1 MSKFAFEKKDVHKAA
16 AEEQVAHKH
25 VPGVAYEIND
35 PAVKLM
41 HTIGGGFFNEP
52 KYYDSN
58 RDYEAFITELT
69 TVGRIESKIV
79 NEVGL
84 TEQAQEVIETAQA
97 VAKGDHPEDLFIIAS
112 WARDKTEGLRLR
124 TTPQMMLVV
133 AAANEK
139 TRPFLAK
146 YGPRI
151 MDRADEPLQVFAAF
165 RHLYQRSKPRHK
177 GALPH
182 ALRKALCAAIARFSE
197 YEILK
202 YDTTERPNYADLL
215 KMLRGSKHKKLAK
228 AGSISTV
235 TVKVQDEQGEHEQNK
250 DVGWPVS
257 KSLFDFLVNGV
268 VDGNSSPLLQ
278 ARKKFFGLDK
288 KDVAAQGLPALGVTP
303 DFLRLAGLTWENVLS
318 HLGSSK
324 EVWELCI
331 PMMGEMALTR
341 NLRNFEQAKISDAL
355 WSKVYEKLQGKED
368 SVQLP
373 FRWFTAKNEVST
385 TEAKTVIDLKLDQAC
400 NNIADLP
407 GITVVLTDNSGSA
420 TGCAT
425 SAKSRLVV
433 ADAGNMLMAVLA
445 KKLGRRVKIGVFG
458 DMLVWVPFS
467 QADTCLAI
475 HEQVKKCAQSD
486 DPKTHGGLG
495 SNRYGGGV
503 GGGTETGLW
512 WGLKD
517 ITDKKLHVDR
527 IIIMSDFCCYTQ
539 GNANLCHGGKDH
551 FKGMSVQS
559 MCADYRQKVNAQCK
573 VYSINLNGHGQAQVK
588 PTDKQTHLLSGWS
601 EKLVNII
608 ADCEGLGEQEQGEAK
623 EVPPLEVLRAKYKI
637 A

>member
-1 MSKFAFEKKDVHKAA
+1 MSKFAFEKKDVHKVA
-16 AEEQVAHKH
+16 AEEQVAHAH

-35 PAVKLM
+35 PATKLM
-41 HTIGGGFFNEP
+41 HMIGGGFFNEP

-58 RDYEAFITELT
+58 RDYESFITELT
-69 TVGRIESKIV
+69 TTGRISSKIV

-84 TEQAQEVIETAQA
+84 TEQAQEVIETALA
-97 VAKGDHPEDLFIIAS
+97 VAKSDNPEDLFVIAS

-133 AAANEK
+133 AAANHN
-139 TRPFLAK
+139 TRPLLAK

-165 RHLYQRSKPRHK
+165 RHLYQNAKPRHK

-182 ALRKALCAAIARFSE
+182 SLRKALAGAVAKFSE

-202 YDTTERPNYADLL
+202 YDTTERPNYADML
-215 KMLRGSKHKKLAK
+215 KMLGGSKKLKKLAK
-228 AGSISTV
+228 DA
-235 TVKVQDEQGEHEQNK
+235 QQ
-250 DVGWPVS
+250 GWPVS
-257 KSLFDFLVNGV
+257 KSLFNFLVNGV
-268 VDGNSSPLLQ
+268 VDENSSQLLQ
-278 ARKKFFGLDK
+278 ARKKFFGIDK
-288 KDVAAQGLPALGVTP
+288 KDVQTQGLTALGVTP

-400 NNIADLP
+400 NNLPDLP
-407 GITVVLTDNSGSA
+407 GVTVVLTDNSGSA
-420 TGCAT
+420 TGCAV

-475 HEQVKKCAQSD
+475 HEQVKKCAQTD

-559 MCADYRQKVNAQCK
+559 MCADYRQKVNSQCK

-601 EKLVNII
+601 EKLVNLI
-608 ADCEGLGEQEQGEAK
+608 ADCEGLSEQQAAGEAK
-623 EVPPLEVLRAKYKI
+623 EVPPLEALRAKYKI